1 MAEVASRKGIPVIAD
16 GGIKYSGDIV
26 KALAAGANSVM
37 IGSLLAGCDESP
49 SEEEIYQGRRFKTYR
64 GMGSVGAMSGS
75 QGSSDRYFQ
84 ENNKKLVPEGI
95 EGRVPYKGPLNDTV
109 YQMMGGLRSGMGYCG
124 AATVDDLRK
133 YAQFI
138 KISGAGL
145 KESHPHDVY
154 ILSLIHIL
162 HSRYALPVR
171 VGTVLRKKMEFSA
184 DELKILVESGRIWM
198 DGSDRRWIRRK
209 LFHGCTL
216 YMQLPPKEY

>member
-1 MAEVASRKGIPVIAD
+1 MAPALSAPPAWLAGIGVPQLTAIFDVAEVASRKGD
-16 GGIKYSGDIV
+16 SGDRRRRYQV
-26 KALAAGANSVM
+26 LRRHRKALAAGANSVM

-154 ILSLIHIL
+154 ITKEAPNYS
-162 HSRYALPVR
+162 
-171 VGTVLRKKMEFSA
+171 VG
-184 DELKILVESGRIWM
+184 D
-198 DGSDRRWIRRK
+198 
-209 LFHGCTL
+209 
-216 YMQLPPKEY
+216 